1 MAQYGQMNPSEKEMD
16 EIAYKVLT
24 NEEERKRLSA
34 QMMSTKLLDFFK
46 ENLKLKAKK
55 VSYDDFVKEVYK

>member
-1 MAQYGQMNPSEKEMD
+1 MNPSEKEMD

-24 NEEERKRLSA
+24 NEEERKRLSS

-55 VSYDDFVKEVYK
+55 VSYEDFVKEIYK

>member
-1 MAQYGQMNPSEKEMD
+1 
-16 EIAYKVLT
+16 VLT